1 MGANLPGMLMLSAG
15 ALLMWAA
22 VTDRRPDVVLRAVLS
37 GKDIPLRGSGSGP
50 SESRRGGGGTFGSP
64 KTGRQAITLPGS
76 PPITGV

>member
-22 VTDRRPDVVLRAVLS
+22 ITDRRPDVVLRAVLS
-37 GKDIPLRGSGSGP
+37 GKDVPSRGSGSGAP
-50 SESRRGGGGTFGSP
+50 RVGGGGTFENVTDSA
-64 KTGRQAITLPGS
+64 RRSVTLPGN